1 MQHFQRF
8 FVAILCMIGFTNAAM
23 SEIASTVIGKPAPE
37 FTGTDSHGKSHS
49 LKAYRGKTVVLEWTN
64 RDCPFVGKHYNSG
77 NMQKLQRQA
86 KNDGVVWLSVISS
99 APGAQ
104 GHVSPDEANAIS
116 NDDKAAQTA
125 KILDPSGK
133 VGRLYGAKTTPHM
146 YVIDQ
151 KGRLAYMGAIDSE
164 AGWDEA
170 EIAGAKNYVT
180 AALKAVHAGK
190 APDPS
195 STRPYG
201 CSVKY
206 N

>member
-1 MQHFQRF
+1 MRHFQRF
-8 FVAILCMIGFTNAAM
+8 LVAILCTIGFTTAAL
-23 SEIASTVIGKPAPE
+23 SDIASTVIGKPAPE
-37 FTGTDSHGKSHS
+37 FTGTDSHGTKHS
-49 LKAYRGKTVVLEWTN
+49 LNAYRGKTVVLEWTN

-86 KNDGVVWLSVISS
+86 KDDDVVWISVVSS
-99 APGAQ
+99 APGTQ

-116 NDDKAAQTA
+116 KNDKAAQAA

-133 VGRLYGAKTTPHM
+133 IGRLYGAKTTPHM
-146 YVIDQ
+146 YVIDP
-151 KGRLAYMGAIDSE
+151 KGRLAYMGAIDSKS
-164 AGWDEA
+164 GWDEA

-180 AALKAVHAGK
+180 AALKAVRAGK

-195 STRPYG
+195 STRAYG